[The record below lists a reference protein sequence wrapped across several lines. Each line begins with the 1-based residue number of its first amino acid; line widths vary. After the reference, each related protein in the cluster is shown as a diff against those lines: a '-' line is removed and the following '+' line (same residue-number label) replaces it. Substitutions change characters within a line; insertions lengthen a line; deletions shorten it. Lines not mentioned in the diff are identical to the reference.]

1 MFRHLLYLCLWAA
14 FLALVLC
21 DVDYYKILGVD
32 RQASDK
38 DIKRQYRKL
47 SKQWHPDKNR
57 GNEEAHDKF
66 VQVSEGMHVMG
77 RARLTGSIR
86 SPLQCRVEEDL

>member
-1 MFRHLLYLCLWAA
+1 MCRHLLYFLLWAA
-14 FLALVLC
+14 FLAIVLC

-32 RQASDK
+32 RQASEK

-57 GNEEAHDKF
+57 GNEAAHDKF
-66 VQVSEGMHVMG
+66 VQVSEGKH
-77 RARLTGSIR
+77 AI
-86 SPLQCRVEEDL
+86 QDLD